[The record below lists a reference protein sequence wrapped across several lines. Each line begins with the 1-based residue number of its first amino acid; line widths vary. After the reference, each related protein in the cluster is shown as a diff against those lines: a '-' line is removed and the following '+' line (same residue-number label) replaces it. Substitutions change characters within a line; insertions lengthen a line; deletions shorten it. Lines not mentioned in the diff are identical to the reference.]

1 MGGALRLFRVR
12 GVPVELHW
20 SALLLLLFAYRFGEH
35 VLARLG
41 ALVAIVL
48 VHELGHALLVRR
60 YGLKVQAIR
69 IYAFGGE
76 CVHEAAPSMRQQ
88 VVIAWGGVLAQALLY
103 GAAAGL
109 LWLSSGDAAPALR
122 GGASWPLPAALHEL
136 LLTFVTTNV
145 AIAAFNLLPFPPLDG
160 YKAWR
165 LVHLL
170 PRARTRRPLA
180 RTGARPLVSLVDDAV
195 ERARADAAAQR
206 RAQARTK
213 PRDQHD

>member
-1 MGGALRLFRVR
+1 MGGGALRVFRVR

-20 SALLLLLFAYRFGEH
+20 SALLLLVFAFRFGEH
-35 VLARLG
+35 ALARLG
-41 ALVAIVL
+41 ALVTIVL

-60 YGLKVQAIR
+60 YQLQVHAVR

-76 CVHEAAPSMRQQ
+76 CVHEATPSMRQQ
-88 VVIAWGGVLAQALLY
+88 VAIAWGGVLAQAVLY
-103 GAAAGL
+103 GVAAAL
-109 LWLSSGDAAPALR
+109 LWLSY
-122 GGASWPLPAALHEL
+122 PLPAALHEI
-136 LLTFVTTNV
+136 LLTFATTNV

-160 YKAWR
+160 HKAWR

-180 RTGARPLVSLVDDAV
+180 RTGDRPLVSLVDDAV

-206 RAQARTK
+206 RAQTRTK